1 MGKTVDKYLEEI
13 IEKETKGLWDKAFH
27 EGIMAGWLACCA
39 AMYEQTKELHN
50 VKAYRQFLREKRD
63 EARDRLTVNKSD
75 HTEA

>member
-13 IEKETKGLWDKAFH
+13 IEKETKGLWDKAFY

-39 AMYEQTKELHN
+39 AMYEQTKDLHN

>member
-27 EGIMAGWLACCA
+27 EGIMAGWLACCV
-39 AMYEQTKELHN
+39 AMYEQTKDLHN

>member
-39 AMYEQTKELHN
+39 AMYEQTKDLHN

>member
-39 AMYEQTKELHN
+39 AMYDQTKDLHN

>member
-13 IEKETKGLWDKAFH
+13 IERETKGLWDKAFY

-39 AMYEQTKELHN
+39 AMYEQTKDIHN
-50 VKAYRQFLREKRD
+50 AKNIKKFLLSKRN
-63 EARDRLTVNKSD
+63 EARERLTVNKSD